1 MVLRSRGNE
10 KKKKRKRGSYTS
22 CTFVV
27 LDQATW
33 KHQAAVKHT
42 DTEKGEKRDRERSER
57 KKKDG
62 AEG

>member
-1 MVLRSRGNE
+1 M
-10 KKKKRKRGSYTS
+10 
-22 CTFVV
+22 V